1 MKKIL
6 VSILAIATLLSLA
19 ACGTQQNSNG
29 SASKSENDASSA
41 SKGNGVPEFTIRYSH
56 GNSEG
61 SLVYMVAEH
70 FAQTVTEKTNG
81 RIAIDIY
88 PSGQLSSGDDEAVTN
103 LMGNVY
109 EMSPAAPS
117 ALAKYSNMP
126 QYNILDFPYMFQN
139 VDESLALTRSD
150 LWKELDQ
157 QFEATTNVRPL
168 IWYTTGSNA
177 VGNAKRS
184 INLPEDMQGLK
195 LRTASSDVF
204 VDTVSAMG
212 GSPIAMAFGETF
224 TAVQQG
230 TVDGIVTPFVNFWK
244 EGFYD
249 VTPYVTQMKSSEF
262 YHCLMITSDC
272 YNSFPDDLKALFNE
286 AVEDTNIYA
295 EELGKEFEQVT
306 VPNALKELNVELVQL
321 TDEQMAAFTEAT
333 APVREAYKDSVGADF
348 YDSVVEFLK

>member
-6 VSILAIATLLSLA
+6 ATVLTFAMLLSLA
-19 ACGTQQNSNG
+19 ACSSQTNPAPSN
-29 SASKSENDASSA
+29 SSA
-41 SKGNGVPEFTIRYSH
+41 STATPAPATNSTPEFTIRYSH

-61 SLVYMVAEH
+61 SLVYMVAEY
-70 FAQTVTEKTNG
+70 FAQAVEEKTNG

-88 PSGQLSSGDDEAVTN
+88 PSGQLSSGDDEAMNN

-126 QYNILDFPYMFQN
+126 QYNILDFPYMFQS

-150 LWKELDQ
+150 MWKELDA
-157 QFEATTNVRPL
+157 QFEAATNVRPL

-177 VGNAKRS
+177 VGNSKHA
-184 INLPEDMQGLK
+184 INMPEDMQGLK

-262 YHCLMITSDC
+262 YHCLMITSSC
-272 YNSFPDDLKALFNE
+272 YNSFPDDLKALFDE
-286 AVEDTNIYA
+286 AVEETNLYA
-295 EELGKEFEQVT
+295 EELGKEFEQIT
-306 VPNALKELNVELVQL
+306 VPNALKELNVQLVQL
-321 TDEQMAAFTEAT
+321 SDEQMAAFTEAT

-348 YDSVVEFLK
+348 YDAVVKFLE